1 MTLEEKLHHAEDLK
15 TRIDAFQRPPLSF
28 GNARASLAMA
38 RRWDAANPA
47 EAAERFRLCEELDTL
62 QRDIDR
68 ESTERDAI
76 ERNLRRLA
84 GKLQR
89 SGASPRALDAAE
101 AAKPTEALTL
111 VQRWLP
117 DESLTW
123 LVMCGDKGVGKT
135 VAATWAVRE
144 LCARGRSG
152 AVKRATEVAKLSQF
166 DAGKAELDWLKR
178 VDLLVVDD
186 FGTELLND
194 YARAV
199 WHELLDYRHEFY
211 GRTIIT
217 SNLHWLTKGDKPGL
231 ADRLGE
237 RLVDRVQQAG
247 RVQQLQAERS
257 LRRIGKKPEAA

>member
-1 MTLEEKLHHAEDLK
+1 MTLEEKLHLAETLK
-15 TRIDAFQRPPLSF
+15 GHIDAFPRPPISF
-28 GNARASLAMA
+28 GSMRASLQQAKA
-38 RRWDAANPA
+38 WDAANPQQ
-47 EAAERFRLCEELDTL
+47 AAERFALCAELGTL
-62 QRDIDR
+62 EKDIAR
-68 ESTERDAI
+68 ETSERDAI
-76 ERNLRRLA
+76 ERNMRRLA

-89 SGASPRALDAAE
+89 SGASPRALDAATS
-101 AAKPTEALTL
+101 ARPTEALAL

-144 LCARGRSG
+144 MCTRGKSG

-217 SNLHWLTKGDKPGL
+217 SNLHWLAKGEKPGL

-247 RVQQLQAERS
+247 RIQQLQAERS

>member
-1 MTLEEKLHHAEDLK
+1 MTLEEKLHHAETLRA
-15 TRIDAFQRPPLSF
+15 RIDAFQRPPISF
-28 GNARASLAMA
+28 AMRGAALQMARA
-38 RRWDAANPA
+38 WDAAHPE
-47 EAAERFRLCEELDTL
+47 EAAERFRLVEEH
-62 QRDIDR
+62 DR
-68 ESTERDAI
+68 LEKEISREVEARDAA

-101 AAKPTEALTL
+101 EAKPTEALAL

-123 LVMCGDKGVGKT
+123 LVMCGDKGIGKT

-144 LCARGRSG
+144 VCARGKSG

-194 YARAV
+194 YARSV
-199 WHELLDYRHEFY
+199 WSELLDYRHEFY

-217 SNLHWLTKGDKPGL
+217 SNLFWLPKGDKPGL
-231 ADRLGE
+231 SDRLGE
-237 RLVDRVQQAG
+237 RIVDRVHQAG